1 MGNYGKWYIKPKD
14 YQKSLENSLSEIKNK
29 EYNKNQ
35 QKRQKELISNA
46 NFFLKNYQKLEQ
58 SQNFN

>member
-1 MGNYGKWYIKPKD
+1 MKLVGNYGKWYIKPKD

-35 QKRQKELISNA
+35 QKR
-46 NFFLKNYQKLEQ
+46 
-58 SQNFN
+58 